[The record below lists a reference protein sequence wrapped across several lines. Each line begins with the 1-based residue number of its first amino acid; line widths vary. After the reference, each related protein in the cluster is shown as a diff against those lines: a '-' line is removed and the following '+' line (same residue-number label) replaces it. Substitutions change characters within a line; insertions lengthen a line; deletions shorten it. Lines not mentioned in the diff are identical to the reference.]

1 MSSFKSSMG
10 GGFVTSSTQDWKYSA
25 LQQLGLVISQ
35 RYNRIDDS
43 FLEASNQSDR
53 ITFQQFYD
61 FIIKL
66 DALPGFNLT
75 TSLFQKL
82 FAEMDPH
89 RKTYL
94 TLKDW
99 VNSLSVFNKDDHI
112 MIELKNFLQ
121 CQFANADSAFTFLQ
135 SFGGKESIDFAAFSK
150 ATTSIIAS
158 RKLTNQQLR
167 HLFKSIAK
175 NKQSFNKA
183 DFDQEFE
190 NVEFSGKQVIN
201 PIKVTAGGKRVDP
214 ISQPGQQT
222 GTTLTS
228 KWERQVIDTLKR
240 SIKASGKSIDA
251 VFAQFDVDGSG
262 DITIVEFRKAMKMLV
277 SGLSEQEIGKIMQR
291 VDANNDGHIDY
302 IEFAAKFRDDPEFEK
317 VMTTRANNRLAK
329 MKEQMI
335 LYMTSANDAFRMVSV
350 LYFDNDFPL
359 V

>member
-1 MSSFKSSMG
+1 MKPEDIIDTRLDRLFKLLSFYKTDDIQPSDFDRLLNDVNPFITAATGQTMSSFKSSMG

-112 MIELKNFLQ
+112 MIELKNFL
-121 CQFANADSAFTFLQ
+121 
-135 SFGGKESIDFAAFSK
+135 
-150 ATTSIIAS
+150 
-158 RKLTNQQLR
+158 
-167 HLFKSIAK
+167 
-175 NKQSFNKA
+175 
-183 DFDQEFE
+183 
-190 NVEFSGKQVIN
+190 
-201 PIKVTAGGKRVDP
+201 
-214 ISQPGQQT
+214 
-222 GTTLTS
+222 
-228 KWERQVIDTLKR
+228 
-240 SIKASGKSIDA
+240 
-251 VFAQFDVDGSG
+251 
-262 DITIVEFRKAMKMLV
+262 
-277 SGLSEQEIGKIMQR
+277 
-291 VDANNDGHIDY
+291 
-302 IEFAAKFRDDPEFEK
+302 
-317 VMTTRANNRLAK
+317 
-329 MKEQMI
+329 
-335 LYMTSANDAFRMVSV
+335 
-350 LYFDNDFPL
+350 
-359 V
+359 